1 MKIRIG
7 YHVVA
12 QLGWEELT
20 DNCINKMKNSG
31 LWDAVTEIHM
41 FCHYSPELFK
51 PLQEQLKD
59 HDKIIWH
66 LFTDSIVTRGECFSN
81 FKLKTICDTDTD
93 EWAVLRLHNKSS
105 NYVNRPDKDIS
116 YKWRDLIEYWNIE
129 RWELMF
135 SKLNQGYD
143 AAGNHWM
150 QSPWPHF
157 SGNVWW
163 AKSSYI
169 KKLPLLPL
177 PVDAQSTNLNLAPWG
192 PRHQSEAWVGLGT
205 NPHVWSANPELT
217 DWGYPGI
224 GEGWNNYTIEF
235 NNKEVK

>member
-7 YHVVA
+7 YHIVA
-12 QLGWEELT
+12 QPGWEEIT
-20 DNCINKMKNSG
+20 VNCINKMKNSG
-31 LWDAVTEIHM
+31 LWDAATEIHM
-41 FCHYSPELFK
+41 FCHYRPELFG
-51 PLQEQLKD
+51 LFQEQLKD
-59 HDKIIWH
+59 NDKITWH
-66 LFTDSIVTRGECFSN
+66 LFTDSIITRGESFSN
-81 FKLKTICDTDTD
+81 AKLKSICDADTD

-105 NYVNRPDKDIS
+105 NYINHREREIA

-129 RWELMF
+129 RWTLIL
-135 SKLNQGYD
+135 SKLEQGYD

-150 QSPWPHF
+150 EEPWPHF

-177 PVDAQSTNLNLAPWG
+177 PVSTFSTSIDLKGWS
-192 PRHQSEAWVGLGT
+192 PRHESEAWVGLADST
-205 NPHVWSANPELT
+205 HAWSANPELT

-224 GEGWNNYTIEF
+224 GEGWKNYNIPF
-235 NNKEVK
+235 NNKE